1 MHSLTLYIPG
11 LLAPARDL
19 PVQDIPSLPALEK
32 LLVCSKREQLVSFGF
47 SDAICMLFKL
57 EKENERDYPLA
68 AISRLVDDE
77 HATDGIWMRA
87 DPVHLEADQRGL
99 VLMDETT
106 FTLDQHEALV
116 LAADIRNI
124 FMDYG
129 MALEAPT
136 TRRWYARLQT
146 LPGVTTTPIH
156 EVTGKYVQSYLPEGN
171 DRAVWTSLMNDIQM
185 TLHNNHINNER
196 ELRNER
202 KVNSLWF
209 WGCGDL
215 PQLQDCPWTRIFTD
229 EEISRGFSVLAG
241 IPCMELPD
249 SLEDLLQHCHDGD
262 DILTVMS
269 FGMRHQQYNDIN
281 GWRDFISYLEQF
293 WFLDAIACLR
303 ENSIRELTLLTEYQ
317 QFTATRTSLY
327 KFWKRP
333 GPVSAYAG

>member
-1 MHSLTLYIPG
+1 MHSLTLFIPG

-124 FMDYG
+124 FSIQCNRIISI
-129 MALEAPT
+129 LSSS
-136 TRRWYARLQT
+136 
-146 LPGVTTTPIH
+146 H
-156 EVTGKYVQSYLPEGN
+156 E
-171 DRAVWTSLMNDIQM
+171 R
-185 TLHNNHINNER
+185 
-196 ELRNER
+196 
-202 KVNSLWF
+202 
-209 WGCGDL
+209 
-215 PQLQDCPWTRIFTD
+215 
-229 EEISRGFSVLAG
+229 
-241 IPCMELPD
+241 
-249 SLEDLLQHCHDGD
+249 
-262 DILTVMS
+262 
-269 FGMRHQQYNDIN
+269 
-281 GWRDFISYLEQF
+281 
-293 WFLDAIACLR
+293 
-303 ENSIRELTLLTEYQ
+303 
-317 QFTATRTSLY
+317 
-327 KFWKRP
+327 
-333 GPVSAYAG
+333 